1 MKIHKELL
9 HLMVTHHPISQQSK
23 PNYNNNNN
31 NVCVLDS
38 HTLRNMCLR
47 LFSHTYIHLHEFGI
61 GAVHECIVDLLNNSD
76 LLYNKIMFMF

>member
-31 NVCVLDS
+31 NNNNNVCVLDS
-38 HTLRNMCLR
+38 HTLCNMCLK
-47 LFSHTYIHLHEFGI
+47 LFSRTYIHLHEFGI
-61 GAVHECIVDLLNNSD
+61 DAVQECIVALLNNSD
-76 LLYNKIMFMF
+76 